1 MENKTKKY
9 LVITIDSFLFLE
21 YIKNVNPIMKWKI
34 YINI

>member
-21 YIKNVNPIMKWKI
+21 YIKNVNPIMK
-34 YINI
+34 